1 MLVRVG
7 RLGRRAS
14 RTMHTGNNLHIAL
27 RENLVTADLL
37 ESRTPTLFAAGREP
51 ELVLASSLITKNI
64 IPKG

>member
-1 MLVRVG
+1 
-7 RLGRRAS
+7 
-14 RTMHTGNNLHIAL
+14 MHTGNNLHMAL